1 MGGSHIAVGLVKKD
15 RIVAKKEKD
24 FSEQEKKDIEKTI
37 EEAVVAYIHEILKQ
51 EKIDLS
57 EISKIGIASPRNE

>member
-1 MGGSHIAVGLVKKD
+1 MLFGLVEEDK
-15 RIVAKKEKD
+15 IILKKEKD
-24 FSEQEKKDIEKTI
+24 FSEQEKKNIEKTI
-37 EEAVVAYIHEILKQ
+37 EEAIIVYIHEILKQ